1 MDDTLLL
8 ARPQYGGGDILTAY
22 KYISRSLCRCST
34 NLHCCGIIIKHCDLF
49 RTEVFSA
56 SRMRTPVALLCLVAL
71 CAAQKR
77 RITEQNSEWDYRTE
91 AEKVNTRVCA
101 NLTLVLDNWKFA
113 IMTQVRDLLL
123 NDHSTVLPDYG
134 RIPPL
139 SDALGD
145 LYKEFNALKERLGEL
160 TTKFEGVEA
169 FVDDVRAGRSPTQS
183 RAEPRPLTPDEE
195 IQSTTLTGTG
205 EGTGTGTG
213 TRPQGRRNRVVVRRV
228 KIPANGAQV

>member
-1 MDDTLLL
+1 MVH
-8 ARPQYGGGDILTAY
+8 AFQQANV
-22 KYISRSLCRCST
+22 LCTWDGEEERW
-34 NLHCCGIIIKHCDLF
+34 
-49 RTEVFSA
+49 
-56 SRMRTPVALLCLVAL
+56 MRTTVALLCLVAL

-77 RITEQNSEWDYRTE
+77 RRTEQNSEWDYRTE

-113 IMTQVRDLLL
+113 IMTQVKDLLL

-169 FVDDVRAGRSPTQS
+169 FVDDVRAGRSPSQR

-195 IQSTTLTGTG
+195 NQSTMLTGTG
-205 EGTGTGTG
+205 DGTGTSTG

-228 KIPANGAQV
+228 KIPADGAQV

>member
-1 MDDTLLL
+1 M
-8 ARPQYGGGDILTAY
+8 
-22 KYISRSLCRCST
+22 SR
-34 NLHCCGIIIKHCDLF
+34 
-49 RTEVFSA
+49 
-56 SRMRTPVALLCLVAL
+56 
-71 CAAQKR
+71 KR
-77 RITEQNSEWDYRTE
+77 R

-113 IMTQVRDLLL
+113 IMTQVKDLLL

-183 RAEPRPLTPDEE
+183 RAEPHPLTPEE
-195 IQSTTLTGTG
+195 ESQSTMLTGTG
-205 EGTGTGTG
+205 EGTGTGSG
-213 TRPQGRRNRVVVRRV
+213 IRPQGRRNRVVVRRV